1 MLTGTSGS
9 AHRSP
14 ASRFLGWRMVA
25 LGFLAA
31 NLAIGLTFGTFGVLI
46 KPVATELGASRGMAS
61 FGIAVILL
69 LMGVAGP
76 ALGVAF
82 RHVRI
87 RTVMIAGA
95 VLMAAGF
102 LLAARAP
109 SFAVF
114 MLGYSII
121 GGAGCAMLGIIPAST
136 LMANWFVAKRGMA
149 LGLISVPLLVAVSPP
164 VAAWL
169 VESRDWRFAL
179 TAQAGVLLLLL
190 PLLWLVVDRPEDVGQ
205 SPLGAEDPHAGTLAD
220 TAHVSSYGRLLADRY
235 FWGILVSAG
244 LITTGGIVIVSHLVP
259 FATDSGIAP
268 TKAAALL
275 SVNGTASMVGAL
287 MCGIIADR
295 IGARLTVGMIGV
307 VLAVLWSLLL
317 AFPRYEVILILLI
330 GIGPCSGGLHP
341 AFAAL
346 LANAFGREGFAQA
359 LGLATLLMLPF
370 TFFAAPL
377 AGGIYDA
384 TGSYSTAFMLEIGA
398 FTIAAVMLLGLF
410 ARRPR

>member
-1 MLTGTSGS
+1 MVPGDSGS
-9 AHRSP
+9 GPVTATRG
-14 ASRFLGWRMVA
+14 FLGWRMIA

-46 KPVATELGASRGMAS
+46 KPVAAELGASRGLAS

-87 RTVMIAGA
+87 RSVMISGA
-95 VLMAAGF
+95 VLMAGGF
-102 LLAARAP
+102 LLAARAQ
-109 SFAVF
+109 SFTAF

-149 LGLISVPLLVAVSPP
+149 LGLISVPLLVAAAPP
-164 VAAWL
+164 VAAWIA
-169 VESRDWRFAL
+169 EARDWRFAL
-179 TAQAGVLLLLL
+179 TVQAGVLLLLL

-205 SPLGAEDPHAGTLAD
+205 SPLGANGPQTGGAAPQPPGAG
-220 TAHVSSYGRLLADRY
+220 YGSLLRDRY
-235 FWGILVSAG
+235 FWGILISAG

-259 FATDSGIAP
+259 FATDSGISP

-295 IGARLTVGMIGV
+295 IGARLTMGMIGV

-317 AFPRYEVILILLI
+317 AFPRYEVIVILLV

-341 AFAAL
+341 AFASL
-346 LANAFGREGFAQA
+346 LANAFGREAFASA

-377 AGGIYDA
+377 AGAIYDA
-384 TGSYSTAFMLEIGA
+384 TGDYDTAFALEIAA
-398 FTIAAVMLLGLF
+398 FAIAAAIMLAVF

>member
-1 MLTGTSGS
+1 MLPGNSGPGPVT
-9 AHRSP
+9 APRG
-14 ASRFLGWRMVA
+14 FLGWRMIG

-46 KPVATELGASRGMAS
+46 KPVAAELGASRGLAS

-69 LMGVAGP
+69 LMGIAGP
-76 ALGVAF
+76 VLGIAF

-87 RTVMIAGA
+87 RSVMIGGA
-95 VLMAAGF
+95 LLMAGGF
-102 LLAARAP
+102 VLASHAQ
-109 SFAVF
+109 SFPVF

-149 LGLISVPLLVAVSPP
+149 LGIISVPLLVAAAPP

-179 TAQAGVLLLLL
+179 NAQAGVLLLLL
-190 PLLWLVVDRPEDVGQ
+190 PLLWLVIGRPEDVGQ
-205 SPLGAEDPHAGTLAD
+205 SPLGRAQPHAGPLASQ
-220 TAHVSSYGRLLADRY
+220 TPAAGYGRLLSDRY
-235 FWGILVSAG
+235 FWGILISAG

-259 FATDSGIAP
+259 FATDSGISP

-307 VLAVLWSLLL
+307 ALALLWSLLL
-317 AFPRYEVILILLI
+317 AFPRYEVIVILLI

-341 AFAAL
+341 AFATL
-346 LANAFGREGFAQA
+346 LANAFGRESFAAA

-377 AGGIYDA
+377 AGAIYDA
-384 TGSYSTAFMLEIGA
+384 TGSYSTAFVLEIGA
-398 FTIAAVMLLGLF
+398 FTAAAAIVLGLF